1 MLINPRVLAFAV
13 AILTMTGSAS
23 AQTVVARGTV
33 AVGQIYLDEAFP
45 DHAEIGGSVRLFLSR
60 RIAVQGEVLNFRSNV
75 SSLPNEFTYSVY
87 ASALRLFGSLDK
99 RVRPYVV
106 GGITIRSGGIGNT
119 AKWPY
124 GGVGFQFRT
133 GGRLS
138 TDLEGGGPLLRIS
151 GSLGYRFH

>member
-1 MLINPRVLAFAV
+1 
-13 AILTMTGSAS
+13 
-23 AQTVVARGTV
+23 
-33 AVGQIYLDEAFP
+33 
-45 DHAEIGGSVRLFLSR
+45 
-60 RIAVQGEVLNFRSNV
+60 V